1 MSDCN
6 NNCPEKTSDITL
18 FDGTFNNITVPDGSS
33 LNDVLA
39 LLETYFT
46 NQINGIE
53 TSYTLESDSACLGL
67 TAGTYSLQQMVQAII
82 LKVCENADSIQ
93 DILNQIGGITLDVNT
108 TDVELDGIVGTSCST
123 GPGGFVGTTSTD
135 LFNYILDQICG
146 IEEGVNFDPV
156 TDDASSATEAQAVN
170 YKAMSEVVRGMVD
183 NNYVFKETT
192 PTTSPTSFSTAVEP
206 ISAIVN
212 GYYVNVANQYPITL
226 NPNEDRYVN
235 LKQDGTF
242 QEYSGAVGF
251 VPPAFPSTEHNL
263 YRFRTDGSGV
273 SNLAQN
279 YNTEPF
285 NPTPLGVDDV
295 DTVNIRDGAVTSV
308 KLDDVVVGDTKG
320 SSAIIEITYN
330 NKGQITNVNSNLNIG
345 AITNGQG
352 IAYNSGTLAFEPVD
366 LLSINGAGYVPV
378 SDGTDLVNS
387 SIVEFGTQVNVEKKV
402 AINEGAIEDDSNAL
416 LNLVSTDKY
425 LRIMRMTAAQAGLLF
440 GADGAMIYV
449 TTTDATFTAVGFWGY
464 ENGAWV
470 KL

>member
-46 NQINGIE
+46 NQINGVE

-82 LKVCENADSIQ
+82 LKVCENSDSIQ
-93 DILNQIGGITLDVNT
+93 DILNQIGGISLNVNT
-108 TDVELDGIVGTSCST
+108 TDVELDGIVGTTCSS

-135 LFNYILDQICG
+135 LFNYILDQLCG
-146 IEEGVNFDPV
+146 IEEGIDFNPT
-156 TDDASSATEAQAVN
+156 TDDVDSDSVAAVSW
-170 YKAMSEVVRGMVD
+170 KGQREVTKSMVD
-183 NNYVFKETT
+183 NDYIISQTT
-192 PTTSPTSFSTAVEP
+192 PATNPASFASSFGP
-206 ISAIVN
+206 LSAIID
-212 GYYVNVANQYPITL
+212 GYYVNKSGSTSVALLPNSDKYYALRADGQLFSQEGANGFPYVQPPNTLLLYKFVSDGAGITGVTI
-226 NPNEDRYVN
+226 E
-235 LKQDGTF
+235 G
-242 QEYSGAVGF
+242 GF
-251 VPPAFPSTEHNL
+251 DA
-263 YRFRTDGSGV
+263 
-273 SNLAQN
+273 
-279 YNTEPF
+279 F

-295 DTVNIRDGAVTSV
+295 DTVNIRNGAVTSV

-330 NKGQITNVNSNLNIG
+330 NKGQITNVNSSLNIG

-366 LLSINGAGYVPV
+366 LLSINSFGFVPV

-387 SIVEFGTQVNVEKKV
+387 SILENGSQVQFGKQV
-402 AINEGAIEDDSNAL
+402 AINEGGAIVDSDAL
-416 LNLVSTDKY
+416 FNLVSTDKY
-425 LRIMRMTAAQAGLLF
+425 FRIMRMTAAEAGLLPLND
-440 GADGAMIYV
+440 AAMIYV
-449 TTTDATFTAVGFWGY
+449 TTTDATFTSVGFWGV